1 MIVSSS
7 STTVPVENVCDSCCV
22 SPKEVWFRL
31 NFDRSGVFKGFSR
44 LCSSSVSGFVVVLVV
59 GLVVVVD
66 LDALVVVVVVVVLLV
81 VFRRFG
87 LYLGRFVEVFF
98 LNL

>member
-1 MIVSSS
+1 M
-7 STTVPVENVCDSCCV
+7 
-22 SPKEVWFRL
+22 
-31 NFDRSGVFKGFSR
+31 
-44 LCSSSVSGFVVVLVV
+44 

-66 LDALVVVVVVVVLLV
+66 VDALVVVVLLV

-87 LYLGRFVEVFF
+87 LYFGRFVEVFF

>member
-31 NFDRSGVFKGFSR
+31 NFDRSGVFKGFLR

-66 LDALVVVVVVVVLLV
+66 VDALVVVVVVLLV

-87 LYLGRFVEVFF
+87 LYFGRFVEVFF

>member
-31 NFDRSGVFKGFSR
+31 NFDRSGVFKGFLR

-66 LDALVVVVVVVVLLV
+66 VDALVVVVVVVVLLV

-87 LYLGRFVEVFF
+87 LYFGRFVEVFF